1 MNTAVVNVKVNPQV
15 KKEAQKIAAE
25 LGLSLS
31 ALVNGYLKQLIRNK
45 TVVFS
50 SLEEEPTD
58 YLLEA
63 LRQSREDIKTKR
75 VISFKDSNEALS
87 YLDGLIAD
95 EQKSGKN

>member
-15 KKEAQKIAAE
+15 KKEAQKVAAE
-25 LGLSLS
+25 LGLTLS

-50 SLEEEPTD
+50 FQEEESSD
-58 YLLEA
+58 YLLES
-63 LRQSREDIKTKR
+63 LRASKEDIKAGR
-75 VISFKDSNEALS
+75 VITFRESKGALN
-87 YLDGLIAD
+87 YIDEMIVN